1 MIALIDPAFDWFAN
15 VKLSIGNVI
24 TREA

>member
-15 VKLSIGNVI
+15 VKLSIRNVI